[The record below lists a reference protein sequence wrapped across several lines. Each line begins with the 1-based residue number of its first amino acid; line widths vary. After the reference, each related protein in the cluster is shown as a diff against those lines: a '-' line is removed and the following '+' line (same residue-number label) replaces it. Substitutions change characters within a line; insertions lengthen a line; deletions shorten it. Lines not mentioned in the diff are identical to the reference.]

1 MFPVS
6 DGRKMLSPVRV
17 MFLFGSRQHA
27 CIVKSVAEKGSQS
40 AFSKTI
46 RSEGEILRSEGQ

>member
-27 CIVKSVAEKGSQS
+27 CIVKSVVEQRITVSVHQDPQK
-40 AFSKTI
+40 
-46 RSEGEILRSEGQ
+46 